1 MKKKKNAGESG
12 DQQQEEKARQE
23 TGKPETGEK
32 AEMPEAEK
40 AGKEAEAPGAG
51 LKRPAGTLPT
61 KRQGKGSLR
70 QRKMTAKLLSKRSHA
85 SM

>member
-40 AGKEAEAPGAG
+40 AGKEAEAPGAE
-51 LKRPAGTLPT
+51 KAGGDSADEKTGEG
-61 KRQGKGSLR
+61 QSAAEEDD
-70 QRKMTAKLLSKRSHA
+70 RKAALEE
-85 SM
+85 